1 MPRNPKISKNG
12 KAEPRLRVA
21 EPGLRGS
28 GTGVRFWVRC
38 SHSFSRITGPG
49 ARVGERLSFARV
61 VHCSFN
67 RSTIAHHWL
76 RVSEAVPLPDT
87 RFYEMHANLATAVG
101 VAVSVLSTEML
112 KLPSAGLANDHYM
125 RVVSILMRSTSCEF
139 YGGYLYSRRK
149 IMLPTNQ
156 GIRRL
161 RV

>member
-1 MPRNPKISKNG
+1 MWIYCVHTHTLSS
-12 KAEPRLRVA
+12 L
-21 EPGLRGS
+21 
-28 GTGVRFWVRC
+28 F
-38 SHSFSRITGPG
+38 ITGPG

>member
-1 MPRNPKISKNG
+1 MPGVPFELYWSR
-12 KAEPRLRVA
+12 APRTLVPCSAFRVLCLVF
-21 EPGLRGS
+21 PSLC
-28 GTGVRFWVRC
+28 FL
-38 SHSFSRITGPG
+38 ITGPG

>member
-1 MPRNPKISKNG
+1 MSEHRTVVS
-12 KAEPRLRVA
+12 RVA
-21 EPGLRGS
+21 R
-28 GTGVRFWVRC
+28 VY
-38 SHSFSRITGPG
+38 ITGPG

-139 YGGYLYSRRK
+139 YGGYLYSNRK